1 MKIPKKQILP
11 RKLPL
16 QARAQETVAAILDAT
31 AHILVRDG
39 MARLSTN
46 RVAERAGVSIG
57 SLYQYFPS
65 KDALILALAERH
77 HQTIVSLL
85 SEEMAQLEFG
95 PDPRMTLRK
104 QVERIVAA
112 MIKIHRHDPALHRAL
127 CEGPP
132 RDMAFETIHQT
143 SGVLIRAALLH
154 YRDHI
159 LCHDLDAAAF
169 LLVTTVE
176 AATHQAALFRPELIH
191 ATKLQQE
198 LTDMITRYLLGS

>member
-1 MKIPKKQILP
+1 MKPRKKQIFP
-11 RKLPL
+11 RKMPV
-16 QARAQETVAAILDAT
+16 QPRAQETVVAILDAT
-31 AHILVRDG
+31 AHILVHDG

-77 HQTIVSLL
+77 HQTVVSLL
-85 SEEMAQLEFG
+85 AKEMVHLE
-95 PDPRMTLRK
+95 PDTRVKVNLRE
-104 QVERIVAA
+104 QIERIVTA
-112 MIKIHRHDPALHRAL
+112 MVKIHRHDPALHRAL

-132 RDMAFETIHQT
+132 RDLAFETIHQT
-143 SGVLIRAALLH
+143 SGVMVRAALSH
-154 YRDHI
+154 YREHI

-176 AATHQAALFRPELIH
+176 AATHQAALFRPDLIH
-191 ATKLQQE
+191 ASKLERE
-198 LTDMITRYLLGS
+198 LSDMITRYLLGS